1 MKSSSSER
9 NPKFNEQLTAWD
21 RMGHLN
27 PVLTKL
33 ATSSKDSSL
42 QENSLTNGLPAGW
55 TRTTLVIREGRL
67 EKLKA
72 LAYWER
78 TQIKD
83 IIEELVE
90 NFVSARE
97 IRPIPKEKKKLLK

>member
-1 MKSSSSER
+1 MKTFDQKTPSP
-9 NPKFNEQLTAWD
+9 N
-21 RMGHLN
+21 
-27 PVLTKL
+27 
-33 ATSSKDSSL
+33 KDSSL

-55 TRTTLVIREGRL
+55 TRTTLVIREDHL

-90 NFVSARE
+90 NFVSARD